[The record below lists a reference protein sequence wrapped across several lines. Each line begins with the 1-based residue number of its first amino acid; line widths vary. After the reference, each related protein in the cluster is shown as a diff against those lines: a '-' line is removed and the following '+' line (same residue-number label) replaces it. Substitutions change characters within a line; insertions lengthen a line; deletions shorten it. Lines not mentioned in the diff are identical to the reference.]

1 MDRKKAII
9 VDFLNELLD
18 LYEFE
23 LWIDMN
29 SDSENVFR
37 LNDRQGANWSE
48 IEQDEFSTLADIVER
63 LSSPHEDYIYRSLEE
78 REDANEIIPKD
89 DWDLTAK
96 RYLESNTIANI
107 LSEIDAKEYKE
118 IIKQKE
124 NFEIKDILEI
134 LDSEENFCKGVCQ
147 KYVNTMSKEMLL
159 ETNDKILH
167 IYIEDEFIDLKEK
180 GLINSDNYEQYLD
193 GNFEVEEYR
202 FYKEL
207 YDSIIK
213 NNIAYDLNDLELFD
227 ENDNWTF
234 YITFEELKEVGYGFM
249 VKDHYPLLEKYAIP
263 ENKQFDFY
271 NHFTLE
277 QLNNFEDSLHKYF
290 VEGSIVYD
298 KNNGNIVQ
306 TMSNFHAKEDYSF
319 NSDILRLACGMITY
333 EDFMDEYTE
342 HIISNFDLALPKV
355 MNYFRENEI
364 KNLMD
369 YGCDA
374 DEGLHKLS
382 TMYKE
387 IMNKFDMQYRDV
399 NTRDKEGSDG
409 KFITTITFDSETE
422 IEIETSA
429 WEGIKAVTE
438 NIASIY
444 ENYKMF
450 YENSKTNEVQN
461 DEEFEYDYN

>member
-1 MDRKKAII
+1 MDRNKAVVIN
-9 VDFLNELLD
+9 FFNELLD

-23 LWIDMN
+23 LWIDIN

-37 LNDRQGANWSE
+37 LNDRQGANWSG

-63 LSSPHEDYIYRSLEE
+63 LDSPHEDYIYRSLEE
-78 REDANEIIPKD
+78 REDANEIIPKN

-96 RYLESNTIANI
+96 RFLESNTIAKI

-118 IIKQKE
+118 IMKQKE
-124 NFEIKDILEI
+124 KYEIKDILEI
-134 LDSEENFCKGVCQ
+134 LDSEENFCKSVCQ

-167 IYIEDEFIDLKEK
+167 IYIEDEFTDLKEK
-180 GLINSDNYEQYLD
+180 GIINSDNYEQYLD

-207 YDSIIK
+207 YDSAIK

-227 ENDNWTF
+227 EKDNWAF

-263 ENKQFDFY
+263 EDKQFDFY

-277 QLNNFEDSLHKYF
+277 QLDDFEDSLQKYF
-290 VEGSIVYD
+290 IEKSIIYNQND
-298 KNNGNIVQ
+298 GILE
-306 TMSNFHAKEDYSF
+306 AKEDYSF
-319 NSDILRLACGMITY
+319 NSDILRLACGLISY
-333 EDFMDEYTE
+333 KDFIDDYTE
-342 HIISNFDLALPKV
+342 HTISNFDLALPKV
-355 MNYFRENEI
+355 ISYFREKDI

-369 YGCDA
+369 YGCDS

-382 TMYKE
+382 SMYKE
-387 IMNKFDMQYRDV
+387 ILDKSNIPYFDV
-399 NTRDKEGSDG
+399 STRDKEGSDG
-409 KFITTITFDSETE
+409 KFITTISFDSNTE
-422 IEIETSA
+422 IEFETEA
-429 WEGIKAVTE
+429 WNGIKAVV
-438 NIASIY
+438 NNMVSVY
-444 ENYKMF
+444 DLY
-450 YENSKTNEVQN
+450 SKIQEVSKQKE
-461 DEEFEYDYN
+461 DEMDLEVAI